1 LVIFD
6 YPFIGEHKIYA
17 GLASKKGM
25 ALTAVIAAAIVGSS
39 FLIWYLPQSS
49 SVGTLVTPPR
59 TELEIIN
66 DVYSRHNI
74 TATNIDSKFEEW
86 KKGNVTASDMMN
98 QISHDRTEIQNMRKE
113 LADARPAQEWQES
126 FDTYVKALD
135 SFARYLGTME
145 TTIQSGNK
153 ADSQELDGLRKEMQD
168 YLNSSIAAMPFGK

>member
-1 LVIFD
+1 LAIFD

-17 GLASKKGM
+17 GLGTKKGI
-25 ALTAVIAAAIVGSS
+25 ALTAGIAAAIVGSS

-66 DVYSRHNI
+66 DVYSQHNI

-86 KKGNVTASDMMN
+86 KKGNVTASDMIN
-98 QISHDRTEIQNMRKE
+98 QIGRDRIEIQNLRKE

-135 SFARYLGTME
+135 SFAKYLSTME
-145 TTIQSGNK
+145 TAIQSGNK
-153 ADSQELDGLRKEMQD
+153 ADSQELDGLKKEMQG
-168 YLNSSIAAMPFGK
+168 YLNSSIAAMPFDK